1 MALNNALI
9 TKSQLQFDRKV
20 CFFSFRF
27 ILTGEYASHL
37 TSLNSTKADPMG
49 GTVFR
54 LKIECFVHI
63 EQLQRYLL
71 RIVVLLLLQYN

>member
-1 MALNNALI
+1 MLLSQ
-9 TKSQLQFDRKV
+9 KSQLQFDRKV

-27 ILTGEYASHL
+27 ILTREYASHL
-37 TSLNSTKADPMG
+37 TSPNSTKADPMG
-49 GTVFR
+49 GSFR

-71 RIVVLLLLQYN
+71 RVVVLLLLQYN